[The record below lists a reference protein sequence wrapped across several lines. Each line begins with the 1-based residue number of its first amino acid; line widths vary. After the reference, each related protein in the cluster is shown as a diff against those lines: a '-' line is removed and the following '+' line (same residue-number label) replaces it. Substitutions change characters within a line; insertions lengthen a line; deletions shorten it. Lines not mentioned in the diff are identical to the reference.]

1 MRVIIAGGAGFIGSH
16 LCDWYLADGHE
27 VVAIDNLMTGTPYNL
42 VQHDGNP
49 SFELMVHDICE
60 PFDIDGPVD
69 LVLNFA
75 SPASPVDYLGHPL
88 KTLRVGSFGTHNM
101 LDLALRKNAA
111 FLLASTSE
119 VYGDPLEHPQRE
131 TYFGNVNPIGIRS
144 VYDEAK
150 RYAEAVTMAYHR
162 EFDLNTHIV
171 RIFNT
176 YGPRMRLNDGR
187 VVPNF
192 VDQAL
197 HGEALTVYGEGSQTR
212 SFQFVSDLVRGVVR
226 LAASDYHLPVNIGNP
241 VEMTIRQFAEIVN
254 KLTDN
259 PAGIAFMPAGRTEND
274 PQTRKPDISRAKSIL
289 GWTPAVDLHDGLAQT
304 IEYFQLERRREK

>member
-16 LCDWYLADGHE
+16 LCDWYLNDGHE
-27 VVAIDNLMTGTPYNL
+27 VVAIDNLMTGTPYN
-42 VQHDGNP
+42 VAHHDDNP
-49 SFELMVHDICE
+49 NFELIVHNICE
-60 PFDIDGPVD
+60 PFDVDGPVD

-88 KTLRVGSFGTHNM
+88 MTLRVGSFGTHNT

-119 VYGDPLEHPQRE
+119 IYGDPLEHPQRE
-131 TYFGNVNPIGIRS
+131 SYYGNVNPIGIRS

-162 EFDLNTHIV
+162 EFELNTHIV

-197 HGEALTVYGEGSQTR
+197 HGEALTVYGQGDQTR

-241 VEMTIRQFAEIVN
+241 VEMTIRKFAEVVN
-254 KLTDN
+254 EITDN
-259 PAGIAFMPAGRTEND
+259 TAGISFMPAGRTEND
-274 PQTRKPDISRAKSIL
+274 PQTRKPDIARAKAVL
-289 GWTPAVDLHDGLAQT
+289 DWEPKVDLHDGLAQT
-304 IEYFQLERRREK
+304 IAYFQTERRREK

>member
-1 MRVIIAGGAGFIGSH
+1 
-16 LCDWYLADGHE
+16 
-27 VVAIDNLMTGTPYNL
+27 
-42 VQHDGNP
+42 
-49 SFELMVHDICE
+49 
-60 PFDIDGPVD
+60 
-69 LVLNFA
+69 
-75 SPASPVDYLGHPL
+75 
-88 KTLRVGSFGTHNM
+88 
-101 LDLALRKNAA
+101 
-111 FLLASTSE
+111 
-119 VYGDPLEHPQRE
+119 
-131 TYFGNVNPIGIRS
+131 
-144 VYDEAK
+144 
-150 RYAEAVTMAYHR
+150 
-162 EFDLNTHIV
+162 
-171 RIFNT
+171 
-176 YGPRMRLNDGR
+176 MRLNDGR

-197 HGEALTVYGEGSQTR
+197 HGEALTVYGEGNQTR

-254 KLTDN
+254 KLTEN